1 MRDHYNHPFHH
12 HHHST
17 RGNIDMGD
25 EHESHHDH
33 EHGSHHDHEHDHES
47 HERHGHGHDH
57 DFEGPRGPRGMRRA
71 PGRDRDPR
79 GGRGRW
85 GGERGGWGGGRRMA
99 RGDIRRAILSAL
111 QDGPAHGYA
120 VMRRLEEMSG
130 GLWRPSPGSVYPH
143 LQMLEDEGM
152 VGSSEQDGTRVFH
165 LTDAGVAEAAN
176 GTPLPWQGRG
186 ESDDQI
192 RNLRLAVTQLM
203 GAAKQLSGA
212 GENAQVERGIAVI
225 QKARKELYQILAED

>member
-1 MRDHYNHPFHH
+1 MEH
-12 HHHST
+12 
-17 RGNIDMGD
+17 
-25 EHESHHDH
+25 EHESHHEH
-33 EHGSHHDHEHDHES
+33 EHDHEHDHES
-47 HERHGHGHDH
+47 HQRHGHEH

-152 VGSSEQDGTRVFH
+152 VGSSEKEGTRTFH
-165 LTDAGVAEAAN
+165 LTEAGVAEAAN
-176 GTPLPWQGRG
+176 DAPLPWQARG
-186 ESDDQI
+186 DSDDQI

-212 GENAQVERGIAVI
+212 GENAQVERGIAVV